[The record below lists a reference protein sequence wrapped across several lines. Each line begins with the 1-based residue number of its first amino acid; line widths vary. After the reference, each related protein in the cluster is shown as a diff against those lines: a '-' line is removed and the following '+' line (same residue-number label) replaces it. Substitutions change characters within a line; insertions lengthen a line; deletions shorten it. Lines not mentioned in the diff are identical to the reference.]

1 METVNQET
9 TTMENPSERTFTQS
23 EMDAIIGERL
33 ARERAKY
40 ADYETIKQ
48 KAEQFD
54 AAEEAS
60 KSELQK
66 ATEKAEALQ
75 KQVDAMLKA
84 DNARQVR
91 DKVAKET
98 GVPAELLIGETEEEC
113 KAWAEKVAAYRT
125 PNAYPTVRDAGE
137 PRRVAESKGTRDMFA
152 EWFQEANG

>member
-1 METVNQET
+1 MSETVNQET
-9 TTMENPSERTFTQS
+9 KTMESSERTFTQS

-40 ADYETIKQ
+40 ADYDTMKQ

-66 ATEKAEALQ
+66 ATERAEALQ

-84 DNARQVR
+84 DTARQIR

-98 GVPAELLIGETEEEC
+98 GVPAHLLTAETEEACAEQA
-113 KAWAEKVAAYRT
+113 KAIMAFAQ
-125 PNAYPTVRDAGE
+125 PSGYPAVKDAGE
-137 PRRVAESKGTRDMFA
+137 VTKKTKGNAQEEFA
-152 EWFQEANG
+152 EWFKQVQK

>member
-1 METVNQET
+1 MNETVNQET
-9 TTMENPSERTFTQS
+9 TTMGNTSERTFTQS

-40 ADYETIKQ
+40 ADYDTMKQ

-66 ATEKAEALQ
+66 ATERAEALQ
-75 KQVDAMLKA
+75 KQVDAMMKA
-84 DNARQVR
+84 DTARQVR

-98 GVPAELLIGETEEEC
+98 GVPAHLLTADTEEACTEQA
-113 KAWAEKVAAYRT
+113 KAIMAFAQ
-125 PNAYPTVRDAGE
+125 PSGYPVVKDAGE
-137 PRRVAESKGTRDMFA
+137 VTKRSKGSAQEEFA
-152 EWFQEANG
+152 EWFQNVQK